1 MPALSRCACALTPE
15 GAASRVQAHARDL
28 QELSMRGRVSR
39 GAVFESDGCRE
50 TCVTSTA
57 YDACRTNCRA
67 VQLATR
73 ISMDWCT
80 LAVGVPNLSDA
91 TEGNTPHAR
100 LFRASSFFGSQ
111 GFWFGTELGF
121 AGSGRKG
128 CWLGGDSILRVSVSF
143 LERVRDVCSNV
154 CSCRYVVCQDACNV
168 CTVCHVRHV
177 CVVCLVC
184 PVCLG
189 LPLSLFVCLCTSLS
203 IWLAGWLPACPCAC
217 LCVRPSVLPSVRLS
231 VCLPVCRSAR
241 VHAHIGT
248 SIAHEVNSEAWWWEI
263 LRLGRK

>member
-1 MPALSRCACALTPE
+1 MFAKLHRNRVLTAAGPLGSHLVLFSALCFEKGPCMPALSRCACALTPE

-80 LAVGVPNLSDA
+80 LAVGVPNLSDV

-111 GFWFGTELGF
+111 GFGLGRIWALRVQVGRV
-121 AGSGRKG
+121 AGSGVIR
-128 CWLGGDSILRVSVSF
+128 F
-143 LERVRDVCSNV
+143 
-154 CSCRYVVCQDACNV
+154 
-168 CTVCHVRHV
+168 
-177 CVVCLVC
+177 
-184 PVCLG
+184 
-189 LPLSLFVCLCTSLS
+189 
-203 IWLAGWLPACPCAC
+203 CA
-217 LCVRPSVLPSVRLS
+217 
-231 VCLPVCRSAR
+231 
-241 VHAHIGT
+241 
-248 SIAHEVNSEAWWWEI
+248 
-263 LRLGRK
+263 